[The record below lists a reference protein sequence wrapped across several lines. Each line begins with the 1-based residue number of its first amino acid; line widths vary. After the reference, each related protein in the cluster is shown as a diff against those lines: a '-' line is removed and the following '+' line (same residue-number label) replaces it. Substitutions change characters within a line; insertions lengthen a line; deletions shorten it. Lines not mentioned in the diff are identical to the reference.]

1 MGQTLARALV
11 PIPRRLRSLLS
22 PQLEQLGAA
31 PVATRTGFAARLD
44 GPRAKGWWWA
54 CAVGDDCLVSTVRI
68 RIDRTFV
75 LVEKPQVGCRV
86 IARMV
91 RCGIR
96 LMPEAGRDDVGA
108 FTGLA
113 CPVMDEDVCGFWA
126 DPGRHE
132 RPLAAG
138 SVHESC
144 YIHMAG
150 SFLDGLGIPGG
161 SAARIRDALDA
172 GVELNQA
179 LGLRSVLRSISSAD
193 ADRPLAELH
202 YRAKVMDA
210 LFELAGFVE
219 GNAPQ
224 DGEGGIAGWVCSLL
238 RGSLANPPTIGE
250 LAASL
255 YLSRTTLCARFRC
268 ETGMSIGDALAH
280 LRVEEAK
287 SLLSRT
293 GRTLGDVAHAVGYR
307 HQSSFTTAFRQATGV
322 TPQRWRDGMR

>member
-31 PVATRTGFAARLD
+31 PVATRIGFAARLD

-75 LVEKPQVGCRV
+75 LVEEPEVVCRV
-86 IARMV
+86 IARMA
-91 RCGIR
+91 RCDTCPMR
-96 LMPEAGRDDVGA
+96 EDGRADGA
-108 FTGLA
+108 FTSLA
-113 CPVMDEDVCGFWA
+113 DPTMDEDVLGFRTGA
-126 DPGRHE
+126 GHHE
-132 RPLAAG
+132 CPLAAG
-138 SVHESC
+138 SVHEAC
-144 YIHMAG
+144 RIHMAG